1 MMNRFLCRAA
11 TAFVLAACATGGTD
25 ESALQGQVVLKDKT
39 GQQVAL
45 ATLTEGPDGLRIEVA
60 AVGLPPGP
68 KAIHIHAVGKCE
80 PPEFASA
87 GSHLNPGRRKHGRL
101 NPDGPH
107 AGDLPNLVVTPVGAA
122 GLDTTT
128 RAVTLRANADGS
140 LVGPAGTS
148 LVIHAQP
155 DDEKT
160 DPTGNS
166 GARIACGVI
175 TRS

>member
-1 MMNRFLCRAA
+1 MKRLVCPMASMLILGGCA
-11 TAFVLAACATGGTD
+11 TAAVDAPALRGQAA
-25 ESALQGQVVLKDKT
+25 LKDKT
-39 GQQVAL
+39 GQQVGL
-45 ATLTEGPDGLRIEVA
+45 ATLTEGVDGLRIEITGM
-60 AVGLPPGP
+60 GLPPGS
-68 KAIHIHAVGKCE
+68 KGLHIHAVAKCDS
-80 PPEFASA
+80 PDFVSA
-87 GSHLNPGRRKHGRL
+87 GAHFNPAGKKHGRL
-101 NPDGPH
+101 NPDGAH
-107 AGDLPNLVVTPVGAA
+107 AGDLPNLVVTSTGAA

-128 RAVTLRANADGS
+128 KAVTLKAGVPGS
-140 LVGPAGTS
+140 LFGESGAS